1 MLRQGGGEA
10 CCGRSRGAAPPRRR
24 GAAAGTARE
33 HVQMVLTTAASSL
46 GRLLQSGVF
55 SRETKAGASWAAVL
69 EDPSAR
75 LGDSRIASDLCGLR
89 RNMRTR
95 SAPKCRSSA
104 AWLAGLSGH
113 HRRGVALEPPL
124 LEAQSMGRTME
135 MGSVMLAGELAGS
148 RTALCGV
155 RGWHGRGWR
164 FDDGRGRRATRRAPQ
179 SKILRPSLESVAPD
193 WGNDVNAR
201 NATDRPNMFD
211 GNVDELSPLLL
222 GPLCASFASARAAN
236 SAPRRDPGL
245 VDASE
250 PFRHAPGRRQAR

>member
-1 MLRQGGGEA
+1 
-10 CCGRSRGAAPPRRR
+10 
-24 GAAAGTARE
+24 
-33 HVQMVLTTAASSL
+33 MVLTTAASSL

-148 RTALCGV
+148 RTAS
-155 RGWHGRGWR
+155 GWR
-164 FDDGRGRRATRRAPQ
+164 PGLARTRLAVRRRARPESDDDEARTAEQ
-179 SKILRPSLESVAPD
+179 NLILRPSLESVTPD
-193 WGNDVNAR
+193 WGNDVNA
-201 NATDRPNMFD
+201 
-211 GNVDELSPLLL
+211 
-222 GPLCASFASARAAN
+222 
-236 SAPRRDPGL
+236 
-245 VDASE
+245 
-250 PFRHAPGRRQAR
+250 

>member
-1 MLRQGGGEA
+1 MLKQGGGEA

-24 GAAAGTARE
+24 RAAAGIARE

-148 RTALCGV
+148 RTAS
-155 RGWHGRGWR
+155 GWR
-164 FDDGRGRRATRRAPQ
+164 PRLARTRLAVRRRA
-179 SKILRPSLESVAPD
+179 RPESDDEARTAEQDSQTVA
-193 WGNDVNAR
+193 
-201 NATDRPNMFD
+201 
-211 GNVDELSPLLL
+211 
-222 GPLCASFASARAAN
+222 
-236 SAPRRDPGL
+236 
-245 VDASE
+245 
-250 PFRHAPGRRQAR
+250 